1 MFFIVGPEQVVAV
14 KILDKVV
21 FSKVHLEN
29 LQFQGWLKT
38 IFKEFWNLTL
48 HKKCPYSELFWSVI
62 SRIQT

>member
-38 IFKEFWNLTL
+38 IFKEL
-48 HKKCPYSELFWSVI
+48 
-62 SRIQT
+62 